1 MSQVCA
7 TEPQVCVTFP
17 VTPMQVRPPLP
28 RVTRGQSGIEVTLNE
43 TEKLWLSPPTSPHLL
58 PPATHPGPDR
68 ITSLTKTVQ

>member
-43 TEKLWLSPPTSPHLL
+43 TEESCGSAL
-58 PPATHPGPDR
+58 PPHPIFSSSHTLGPDR